1 VKPVLPPTRVGD
13 LNWPVVS
20 YIRLDTGDVPA
31 EFIVLVDCG
40 EGPPREPY
48 ATLRVLVWPYCT
60 KSGLGHHD
68 MSYAQAQRSLVQRAG
83 LLPVSTVEVVTV
95 RDPDRSNDHTVFID
109 GKARP
114 DGRTDLVQVI
124 SHDIDLGA
132 SEITP
137 DWAAG
142 QLERTQTLSP
152 AAAVHAREVVSM
164 YADDNDVDG
173 S

>member
-1 VKPVLPPTRVGD
+1 MKPVLPPTRVGD

-95 RDPDRSNDHTVFID
+95 RDPDCSNDHTVFID
-109 GKARP
+109 GRQRC
-114 DGRTDLVQVI
+114 DGTSDLVQVI
-124 SHDIDLGA
+124 THDIDLGA
-132 SEITP
+132 GEITA
-137 DWAAG
+137 DWVAG

-152 AAAVHAREVVSM
+152 AAAVHARDAIAS
-164 YADDNDVDG
+164 YTDDIDVDG
-173 S
+173 P

>member
-1 VKPVLPPTRVGD
+1 MKPVLPPTHVGD

-40 EGPPREPY
+40 EPTPRQPY
-48 ATLRVLVWPYCT
+48 ATMRVIIWPHHT
-60 KSGLGHHD
+60 KTELGHYD
-68 MSYAQAQRSLVQRAG
+68 LSFAQAQRSLVQRAD

-109 GKARP
+109 GKARH
-114 DGRTDLVQVI
+114 DGRSDRVRVI
-124 SHDIDLGA
+124 THDIDAGA
-132 SEITP
+132 SEITA
-137 DWAAG
+137 DWVAH
-142 QLERTQTLSP
+142 QLERTHDLSP
-152 AAAVHAREVVSM
+152 AAAVHARDVVRM

-173 S
+173 P

>member
-1 VKPVLPPTRVGD
+1 MKPVLPPTRVGD

-95 RDPDRSNDHTVFID
+95 RDPDCSNDHTVFID

-114 DGRTDLVQVI
+114 DGTSDRVRVI
-124 SHDIDLGA
+124 THDIDAGA

-137 DWAAG
+137 AWVAH
-142 QLERTQTLSP
+142 QLQRTQDLSP
-152 AAAVHAREVVSM
+152 AAAARARAVVTS
-164 YADDNDVDG
+164 YADDIDVDG
-173 S
+173 L